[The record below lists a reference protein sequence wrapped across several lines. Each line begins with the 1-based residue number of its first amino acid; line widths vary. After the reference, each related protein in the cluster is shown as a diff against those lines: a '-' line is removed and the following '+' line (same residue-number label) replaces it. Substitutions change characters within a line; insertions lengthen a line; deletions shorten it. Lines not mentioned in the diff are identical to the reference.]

1 MRICGV
7 DPGLQCTGYGVLEVE
22 GPRMR
27 LVTTGVF
34 RSSPEDALATRIQA
48 IHDGMADLLRMTRPD
63 CVALEA
69 LYSHYAHPATAILMG
84 HVRGVILLA
93 AAAGGVPVS
102 EYSATHVKKA
112 VSGRGHA
119 GKSQVQRMMQMLLD
133 LPTPPEP
140 DDATD
145 ALAIA
150 MAHAHA
156 LRAPRLV
163 PVPA

>member
-7 DPGLQCTGYGVLEVE
+7 DPGLQCTGYGVLDVE

-27 LVTTGVF
+27 LVATGVF
-34 RSSPEDALATRIQA
+34 RSSAADPLAVRVQA
-48 IHDGMADLLRMTRPD
+48 IHTGVAALLRATRPD
-63 CVALEA
+63 CLALEA

-93 AAAGGVPVS
+93 AGAAGVPVS

-119 GKSQVQRMMQMLLD
+119 AKPQVQRMVQMLLN
-133 LPTPPEP
+133 LPAPPEP

-145 ALAIA
+145 ALALA

>member
-7 DPGLQCTGYGVLEVE
+7 DPGLQRTGYGVLDVE

-27 LVTTGVF
+27 LVATCVF
-34 RSSPEDALATRIQA
+34 RSPAHDPLAIRIRA
-48 IHDGMADLLRMTRPD
+48 IHPGVADLLRTPRPD
-63 CVALEA
+63 CLALEA
-69 LYSHYAHPATAILMG
+69 LYSHYAHPETAILMG

-93 AAAGGVPVS
+93 AGAAGVPVS

-119 GKSQVQRMMQMLLD
+119 AKSQVQRMIQMLLA
-133 LPTPPEP
+133 LPAPPEP

-156 LRAPRLV
+156 LRAPQLV
-163 PVPA
+163 PV

>member
-1 MRICGV
+1 
-7 DPGLQCTGYGVLEVE
+7 
-22 GPRMR
+22 
-27 LVTTGVF
+27 
-34 RSSPEDALATRIQA
+34 
-48 IHDGMADLLRMTRPD
+48 
-63 CVALEA
+63 
-69 LYSHYAHPATAILMG
+69 MG

-93 AAAGGVPVS
+93 AGAAGVPVS

-119 GKSQVQRMMQMLLD
+119 AKSQVQRMIQMLLA
-133 LPTPPEP
+133 LPAPPEP

-156 LRAPRLV
+156 LRAPQLV
-163 PVPA
+163 PV